1 MRRFCGELVTTL
13 TVLLLGG
20 CSFSSKPPPAAPQP
34 PPVAIQQAPAPQIVM
49 PAPIREA
56 LPPPP
61 VAFAVEVSATANPDA
76 TGRASPVVVRLYE
89 LKSPVAFESADFFS
103 LFDRESQTLGADL
116 VARDEYQL
124 KPGEQVLLARALRP
138 GARYFAVAVA
148 YRDLERARWRAVQT
162 LPGSAPNGIGVRI
175 DTRNVTVTLR

>member
-1 MRRFCGELVTTL
+1 MRRLCGEFVTIL

-20 CSFSSKPPPAAPQP
+20 CSFTSKAP
-34 PPVAIQQAPAPQIVM
+34 PPVPQPAPVAVQAPAPQIVL
-49 PAPIREA
+49 PAPIKEP
-56 LPPPP
+56 LPPPA
-61 VAFAVEVSATANPDA
+61 VAFAVEASPTANPDA
-76 TGRASPVVVRLYE
+76 SGRASPVVVRLYE
-89 LKSPVAFESADFFS
+89 LKSPVAFETADFFS

-116 VARDEYQL
+116 VSRDEYQL

-138 GARYFAVAVA
+138 GTRYVAVAVA

-162 LPGSAPNGIGVRI
+162 LPGSAPNGIGVRV